1 MAKSSIK
8 INPLYTRIEKIA
20 AERGYKN
27 ITELCKASGVPRATL
42 TDLKY
47 NRTNDLSS
55 KNLTKL
61 SAAFNL
67 PTDYIL
73 GISVEAQIDEAN
85 FRLAELE
92 KAQKTATA
100 EEADEIAVEI
110 DGLRE
115 SLHDLTFIQTIEAAA
130 EQAKKNTRPA
140 KSGTGSGYAKA
151 IYDFVDSCEDSQLAD
166 LAQYVEFLKSRQGK
180 PTT

>member
-20 AERGYKN
+20 EERGYKN

-73 GISVEAQIDEAN
+73 GISVDAQIDEYT

-130 EQAKKNTRPA
+130 DHQAKKIPAPPKAGRAAPTRSRFMILSIPA
-140 KSGTGSGYAKA
+140 R
-151 IYDFVDSCEDSQLAD
+151 LA
-166 LAQYVEFLKSRQGK
+166 SW
-180 PTT
+180 PTLRSTLSF